1 MSDPG
6 FAEFHSRIDKIEKAR
21 AKGYGFE
28 AAGTL
33 GRSFYTKN
41 KRRFRFPY
49 ALLRQSLALLI
60 CATVIKAVFLHQLG
74 TAAYDQRVDKLMAG
88 EGVDRIGG
96 WLMQADPVTKAV
108 SYRLGWILRVTE

>member
-21 AKGYGFE
+21 AKGFGFE
-28 AAGTL
+28 ASGTL
-33 GRSFYTKN
+33 GRSFYTRKN
-41 KRRFRFPY
+41 RRFRFPY
-49 ALLRQSLALLI
+49 AVLRQSLAVLI
-60 CATVIKAVFLHQLG
+60 CATVIKAVFLYQLG

-96 WLMQADPVTKAV
+96 WLMQADPVTRAV
-108 SYRLGWILRVTE
+108 SHKLGWVLRVTE